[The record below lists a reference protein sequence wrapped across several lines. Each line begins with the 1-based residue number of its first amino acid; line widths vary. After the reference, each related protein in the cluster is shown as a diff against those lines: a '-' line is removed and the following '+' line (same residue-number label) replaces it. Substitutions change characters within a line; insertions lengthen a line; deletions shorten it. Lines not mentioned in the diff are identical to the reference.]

1 MRKNDS
7 LYQQL
12 FAELPKHRIY
22 FDYEMRSFS
31 TFNVGGKA
39 DILFLPES
47 ISEIKEALAICR
59 NNSIPFQVLGRGS
72 NILISD
78 RGIRGLTI
86 YLGRNFIR
94 VSHEDNH
101 IRAQAGASLAA
112 VTALAAKNNLTGL
125 EFSVGIPGS
134 IGGAV
139 LMNASAYDS
148 EIKNV
153 VISSSYL
160 TPQDE
165 IITLNGDEH
174 QFDYRTSIYQ
184 KIPGIILEA
193 DFALKEGK
201 RLEIY
206 EKIQEFQIKRRESQP
221 IDKYSA
227 GSAFKRPT
235 DNYASKLIA
244 DAGLKGYRA
253 MNTGVSEKHAGFII
267 NYGGA
272 SASDINRVFAHVKSV
287 VETKFG
293 ISLQPEVKWIGDW
306 PEEEIQWKCLQ

>member
-1 MRKNDS
+1 MRKSNS
-7 LYQQL
+7 FYQEL
-12 FAELPKHRIY
+12 FAELPKHRVH
-22 FDYEMRSFS
+22 FNYEMKSFS

-39 DILFLPES
+39 DVLFLPES
-47 ISEIKEALAICR
+47 ISEIKNALAICR
-59 NNSIPFQVLGRGS
+59 ANSIPFEVLGRGS

-86 YLGRNFIR
+86 YLGRNFTKVFR
-94 VSHEDNH
+94 EGNH

-112 VTALAAKNNLTGL
+112 ITALAAKNNLTGL
-125 EFSVGIPGS
+125 EFSAGIPGS
-134 IGGAV
+134 VGGAV

-165 IITLNGDEH
+165 IITLNGPEH
-174 QFDYRTSIYQ
+174 KFDYRTSVYQ
-184 KIPGIILEA
+184 GLPAIILEA
-193 DFALKEGK
+193 DFVLEEGK

-206 EKIQEFQIKRRESQP
+206 DRIQDFQIKRRMSQP
-221 IDKYSA
+221 IDKFSA
-227 GSAFKRPT
+227 GSAFKRPP

-267 NYGGA
+267 NFGGA

-306 PEEEIQWKCLQ
+306 PEEEIQWK